1 MSSIPASRPTQVRL
15 LRSCLDRGPTRPGS
29 IAALTAQPRQLAGPT
44 TRWHDRRPVLRC
56 GPVPVDPVAAWPSG
70 ERTEPASKSGSGPRW
85 HPSPRWK
92 DASSAD
98 TRRTAIAWS
107 TRARIQIPARAV
119 QARTR
124 PGHRWR
130 RMADLR
136 GVPPAQGHLHDRRA
150 ADPRRLTF
158 AGVRPQA
165 QPSPQ
170 RRRVVQ
176 ERRSRHPAESSL
188 HRPSGVEQAAQ
199 GRGAARPRRRGAGP
213 MPPSCAGTTAAS
225 GSGPTSRSTSR

>member
-1 MSSIPASRPTQVRL
+1 MIVGRYFDVGQSRSIPWQRGPQASERNPHQNPGPDRDGIHRPDGRMLPRRTPAVRL
-15 LRSCLDRGPTRPGS
+15 SPG
-29 IAALTAQPRQLAGPT
+29 
-44 TRWHDRRPVLRC
+44 RRV
-56 GPVPVDPVAAWPSG
+56 
-70 ERTEPASKSGSGPRW
+70 PASKSRQGPYKLEPDPVTAGVVWRIFEEFLQ
-85 HPSPRWK
+85 HKGIYTIAERLTRDGLPSP
-92 DASSAD
+92 
-98 TRRTAIAWS
+98 
-107 TRARIQIPARAV
+107 
-119 QARTR
+119 
-124 PGHRWR
+124 H
-130 RMADLR
+130 
-136 GVPPAQGHLHDRRA
+136 
-150 ADPRRLTF
+150 
-158 AGVRPQA
+158 VRPQA